1 MLEKEKPLQ
10 IINFQRPTAP
20 TNHSFSETKMLKI
33 ANFVKYKYAVCPKL
47 SKKRRCVTF
56 QWHVSYN
63 EPQP

>member
-33 ANFVKYKYAVCPKL
+33 ADFVKYKYALFVRS